1 MRSGSETN
9 VVDHCELWSSLHGPR
24 VFVNLNGA
32 EHLTPSDALWLARGA
47 IASGPMGT
55 DSMLAAIRDEVATF
69 LDTYLRKGSIRPEP
83 TSPSSGDA
91 AAVTRGD
98 PSCSQP

>member
-1 MRSGSETN
+1 MRAGAESDI
-9 VVDHCELWSSLHGPR
+9 VDRCELSHILRGPHS
-24 VFVNLNGA
+24 FVNLSGA